1 MGLLLFGFSCSPS
14 FKIGETSAIFLA
26 RGKMPLVGEAFI
38 TDFNNWQGGGEAV
51 FNHASREF
59 YQSQVTC
66 LMTLN
71 AQLVRLVGIP
81 LS

>member
-1 MGLLLFGFSCSPS
+1 
-14 FKIGETSAIFLA
+14 
-26 RGKMPLVGEAFI
+26 MPLVGEAFI
-38 TDFNNWQGGGEAV
+38 TDFNNRRDGGEAV

-66 LMTLN
+66 LMRLN
-71 AQLVRLVGIP
+71 EQLVRLVGIP